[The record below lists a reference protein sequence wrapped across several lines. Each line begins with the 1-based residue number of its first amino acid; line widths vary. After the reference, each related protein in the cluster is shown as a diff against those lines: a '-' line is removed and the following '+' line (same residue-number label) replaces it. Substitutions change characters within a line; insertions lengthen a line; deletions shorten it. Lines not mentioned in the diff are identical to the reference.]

1 MDKQQEVSRLYTVLK
16 GRFDL
21 LLKGGKTS
29 YERTLTTGNFK
40 GRYTQN
46 EEGIVIEVYSLKSE
60 LLVYQLV
67 TSKDWGGVFV
77 ESIPY
82 YRGMVH
88 NLYYA
93 GVYNVGTDKQ
103 ELLLGVLNSIRTD
116 EQRDFLLSLL
126 LGENQGQALVNAL
139 GKVIEYLDSGKYYES
154 KLSNF
159 EIFSNYLDGGYKYSF
174 EVSNGDEGD
183 YLDIFLNIYEGEFNE
198 EVACLG
204 VECHGLKT
212 DKSLE
217 VFSINYK
224 ADVSERF
231 TIEGFDES
239 KIQICV
245 DNLSEVQG
253 VEEEEFVKLLERV
266 GFKL

>member
-1 MDKQQEVSRLYTVLK
+1 MGNQQEVSRLYTVLK

-21 LLKGGKTS
+21 LLKGGKTP

-46 EEGIVIEVYSLKSE
+46 EEGINIEVYSLKSE

-67 TSKDWGGVFV
+67 ASKDWGGIFV

-82 YRGMVH
+82 YRGVVH
-88 NLYYA
+88 NLYHA
-93 GVYNVGTDKQ
+93 GVYNEDTDDK

-126 LGENQGQALVNAL
+126 LGENRGQALVNAL
-139 GKVIEYLDSGKYYES
+139 GKVIEYLESNKYYES

-159 EIFSNYLDGGYKYSF
+159 EMFSNYLEDGYKYSF
-174 EVSNGDEGD
+174 EVSNRDEGD
-183 YLDIFLNIYEGEFNE
+183 YLDIYLNIYAGDFNE
-198 EVACLG
+198 EVAYLG
-204 VECHGLKT
+204 VEYHGLET
-212 DKSLE
+212 DKGLE
-217 VFSINYK
+217 VFSMNYK
-224 ADVSERF
+224 ANTRERF
-231 TIEGFDES
+231 TIDGFDES

-245 DNLSEVQG
+245 DNLLEVQG
-253 VEEEEFVKLLERV
+253 VEEEEFVKLLKRV